1 VASGSLG
8 TISVTAFS
16 GGDNPTS
23 ELVPGGSSDLI
34 VRIDN
39 TNAYAVTLTAISLNG
54 SITVSGS
61 LGACTAS
68 SVSTSFPSSP
78 SINVAASSSQLIHLS
93 GAISMSTSAPN
104 GCQDA
109 TFAVPVSVTF
119 EK

>member
-61 LGACTAS
+61 LGEHQLPVLTFDQCGRFELPAHPPLRRYLHEH
-68 SVSTSFPSSP
+68 VSP
-78 SINVAASSSQLIHLS
+78 
-93 GAISMSTSAPN
+93 
-104 GCQDA
+104 
-109 TFAVPVSVTF
+109 
-119 EK
+119 